1 MRARSVLLR
10 VAVATSTIVAVTLG
24 SGVTAQAAPPD
35 LKASE
40 LTVLEGKKGTT
51 FASFTI
57 NYGGSGASG
66 VSVDYATAD
75 ETATAGSDYTFTGGT
90 VALPNGGC
98 KCTTINVPII
108 GDNTVEPNE
117 TFEVNLSNPVGKGT
131 TDGQG
136 LGATTNTAQPH

>member
-24 SGVTAQAAPPD
+24 SGVTAHAAPPE
-35 LKASE
+35 LKVSDV
-40 LTVLEGKKGTT
+40 TVLEGNSGTT

-75 ETATAGSDYTFTGGT
+75 ETATAGSDYTSTSGT
-90 VALPNGGC
+90 VALPNGGGEGANHHRAL
-98 KCTTINVPII
+98 T
-108 GDNTVEPNE
+108 G
-117 TFEVNLSNPVGKGT
+117 GKT
-131 TDGQG
+131 P
-136 LGATTNTAQPH
+136 QPHEKCAGDPSHPG